1 MSFQSHHAEQST
13 QELLFVSFNQD
24 SSSLQIGSKTGF
36 KLYPL
41 NSVDTLD
48 FTHENNDRPNIY
60 LVERLFASSLV
71 ALVSSDHPRKLDVC
85 HFKKG
90 SEICNY
96 SYSNAILAVK
106 LNRMRLVVC
115 LEESL
120 YIHNIRDMK
129 VLHTIRETPKN
140 PKGICALSPHN
151 DCAYLAYPGS
161 VQAGEVQIFDTMT
174 LRAVINISA
183 HDNPLAAVAFN
194 SQGTQLATASEKG
207 TVIRVFSLPDGAK
220 LFEFRRG
227 LKRCADIQ
235 CLAFSIDSLFL
246 CTCSNTE
253 TVHIFKLEDH
263 KDKSQEDTSWMGILN
278 STFRSSASYLP
289 AGISDVVSQGRSFA
303 TARLPHAGL
312 KSVCTIVSL
321 HNVPLLLLA
330 TYEGHLYIYNID
342 QSEGGECSLLRAHTL
357 IGQTSEHAVPLEE
370 GSLDRPLAKAGASE
384 EASSLYAAAVRKPQT
399 SSFAKAVAPTGK
411 PPAPLVAPPGEQLSG
426 NKSYADMLKR
436 KCSGGPQEANVDI
449 NPSSILDDLIAER
462 DSLPYQDLPDGAVG
476 GEESLPSLWS
486 MQGTEVGTGHRGE
499 HRAWR
504 WAQGMEVG
512 TRHGAWHRTQR

>member
-1 MSFQSHHAEQST
+1 MSFLSQPVEHNSK
-13 QELLFVSFNQD
+13 LLFVNFNQD
-24 SSSLQIGSKTGF
+24 SSSLQTGSKTGF

-41 NSVDTLD
+41 NSVENLE
-48 FTHENNDRPNIY
+48 FTHENNERPNIH

-129 VLHTIRETPKN
+129 VLHTIRDTPPN

-151 DCAYLAYPGS
+151 EHAYLAYPGS
-161 VQAGEVQIFDTMT
+161 VQTGEVQIFDTIA

-194 SQGTQLATASEKG
+194 PQGTRLATASEKG
-207 TVIRVFSLPDGAK
+207 TVIRIFSLPDGAK

-235 CLAFSIDSLFL
+235 CLAFSVDSVFL

-253 TVHIFKLEDH
+253 TVHIFKLEEQ
-263 KDKSQEDTSWMGILN
+263 KEKPQEDTSWMGILN
-278 STFRSSASYLP
+278 STFRTSASYLP
-289 AGISDVVSQGRSFA
+289 AGISDVMNQGRSFA

-312 KSVCTIVSL
+312 KSVCTIA
-321 HNVPLLLLA
+321 PLQKIPRLLVA
-330 TYEGHLYIYNID
+330 THEGHLYIYNID
-342 QSEGGECSLLRAHTL
+342 PNEGGECTLLRTHML
-357 IGQTSEHAVPLEE
+357 EGQPPEHASLLEE
-370 GSLDRPLAKAGASE
+370 GSSDRPLTQTGHHDE
-384 EASSLYAAAVRKPQT
+384 SSSYAASVRRPQ
-399 SSFAKAVAPTGK
+399 SSNSSEAMAPT
-411 PPAPLVAPPGEQLSG
+411 
-426 NKSYADMLKR
+426 
-436 KCSGGPQEANVDI
+436 
-449 NPSSILDDLIAER
+449 
-462 DSLPYQDLPDGAVG
+462 DSLPYQDLMEGAVG
-476 GEESLPSLWS
+476 GEEPIGALRIHDDSEFPPMSHKSL
-486 MQGTEVGTGHRGE
+486 
-499 HRAWR
+499 
-504 WAQGMEVG
+504 
-512 TRHGAWHRTQR
+512 

>member
-399 SSFAKAVAPTGK
+399 SSFAKAVAPT
-411 PPAPLVAPPGEQLSG
+411 
-426 NKSYADMLKR
+426 
-436 KCSGGPQEANVDI
+436 
-449 NPSSILDDLIAER
+449 

>member
-1 MSFQSHHAEQST
+1 MSFQSHRTEKSSH
-13 QELLFVSFNQD
+13 LLFVNFNQD
-24 SSSLQIGSKTGF
+24 SSSLQTGSKTGF

-41 NSVDTLD
+41 NSVDHLE
-48 FTHENNDRPNIY
+48 FTHENNERPNIH

-129 VLHTIRETPKN
+129 VLHTIRDTPPN

-151 DCAYLAYPGS
+151 EHAYLAYPGS
-161 VQAGEVQIFDTMT
+161 VQAGEVQIFDTIT

-183 HDNPLAAVAFN
+183 HDNPLAAVAF
-194 SQGTQLATASEKG
+194 SPQGTRLATASEKG

-235 CLAFSIDSLFL
+235 CLAFSMDSLFL

-253 TVHIFKLEDH
+253 TVHIFKLEDQ
-263 KDKSQEDTSWMGILN
+263 KEKPQEDTSWMGILN
-278 STFRSSASYLP
+278 STFRTSASYLP
-289 AGISDVVSQGRSFA
+289 AGLSDVMNQGRSFA
-303 TARLPHAGL
+303 TARLPQAGL
-312 KSVCTIVSL
+312 KSVCTIT
-321 HNVPLLLLA
+321 PLQKIPRLLVA
-330 TYEGHLYIYNID
+330 THEGHLYIYNIEPN
-342 QSEGGECSLLRAHTL
+342 EGGDCTLLRTHTL
-357 IGQTSEHAVPLEE
+357 NGQASEHTTSSED
-370 GSLDRPLAKAGASE
+370 GSSDRPLAQAGGSD
-384 EASSLYAAAVRKPQT
+384 EASYAATVRRPQ
-399 SSFAKAVAPTGK
+399 SSLSAEAVAPTG
-411 PPAPLVAPPGEQLSG
+411 
-426 NKSYADMLKR
+426 
-436 KCSGGPQEANVDI
+436 
-449 NPSSILDDLIAER
+449 
-462 DSLPYQDLPDGAVG
+462 SLPYQDPLEGAVG
-476 GEESLPSLWS
+476 GEEPISTLRIHDDSEFPPMTHKSL
-486 MQGTEVGTGHRGE
+486 
-499 HRAWR
+499 
-504 WAQGMEVG
+504 
-512 TRHGAWHRTQR
+512 

>member
-1 MSFQSHHAEQST
+1 MSFLSQPVEHNSK
-13 QELLFVSFNQD
+13 LLFVNFNQD
-24 SSSLQIGSKTGF
+24 SSSLQTGSKTGF

-41 NSVDTLD
+41 NSVENLE
-48 FTHENNDRPNIY
+48 FTHENNERPNIH

-129 VLHTIRETPKN
+129 VLHTIRDTPPN

-151 DCAYLAYPGS
+151 EHAYLAYPGS
-161 VQAGEVQIFDTMT
+161 VQTGEVQIFDTIA

-194 SQGTQLATASEKG
+194 PQGTRLATASEKG
-207 TVIRVFSLPDGAK
+207 TVIRIFSLPDGAK

-235 CLAFSIDSLFL
+235 CLAFSVDSVFL

-253 TVHIFKLEDH
+253 TVHIFKLEEQ
-263 KDKSQEDTSWMGILN
+263 KEKPQEDTSWMGILN
-278 STFRSSASYLP
+278 STFRTSASYLP
-289 AGISDVVSQGRSFA
+289 AGISDVMNQGRSFA

-312 KSVCTIVSL
+312 KSVCTIAPFHQSPICPSDKSVE
-321 HNVPLLLLA
+321 LLQKIPRLLVA
-330 TYEGHLYIYNID
+330 THEGHLYIYNID
-342 QSEGGECSLLRAHTL
+342 PNEGGECTLLRTHML
-357 IGQTSEHAVPLEE
+357 EGQPPEHASLLEE
-370 GSLDRPLAKAGASE
+370 GSSDRPLTQTGHHDE
-384 EASSLYAAAVRKPQT
+384 SSSYAASVRRPQ
-399 SSFAKAVAPTGK
+399 SSNSSEAMAPT
-411 PPAPLVAPPGEQLSG
+411 
-426 NKSYADMLKR
+426 
-436 KCSGGPQEANVDI
+436 
-449 NPSSILDDLIAER
+449 
-462 DSLPYQDLPDGAVG
+462 DSLPYQDLMEGAVG
-476 GEESLPSLWS
+476 GEEPIGALRIHDDSEFPPMSHKSL
-486 MQGTEVGTGHRGE
+486 
-499 HRAWR
+499 
-504 WAQGMEVG
+504 
-512 TRHGAWHRTQR
+512 

>member
-1 MSFQSHHAEQST
+1 MSFLSHHAEQHSH
-13 QELLFVSFNQD
+13 LLFVNFNQD
-24 SSSLQIGSKTGF
+24 SSSLQTGSKTGF

-41 NSVDTLD
+41 NSVDNLE
-48 FTHENNDRPNIY
+48 FTHENNERPNIH

-71 ALVSSDHPRKLDVC
+71 ALVSIDHPRKLDVC

-129 VLHTIRETPKN
+129 VLHTIRDTPSN

-151 DCAYLAYPGS
+151 EHAYLAYPGS
-161 VQAGEVQIFDTMT
+161 VQAGEVQIFDTIT

-194 SQGTQLATASEKG
+194 PQGTRLATASEKG

-220 LFEFRRG
+220 MFEFRRG

-235 CLAFSIDSLFL
+235 CLAFSVDSVFL

-253 TVHIFKLEDH
+253 TVHIFKLEEQ
-263 KDKSQEDTSWMGILN
+263 KEKPQEDTSWMGILN
-278 STFRSSASYLP
+278 STFRTSASYLP
-289 AGISDVVSQGRSFA
+289 AGISDVMNQGRSFA

-312 KSVCTIVSL
+312 KSVCTIT
-321 HNVPLLLLA
+321 PLSRNKDNLQKIPRLLVA
-330 TYEGHLYIYNID
+330 TLEGHLYIYNID
-342 QSEGGECSLLRAHTL
+342 PNEGGECTLLRTHSLT
-357 IGQTSEHAVPLEE
+357 GQSSEHTASSEE
-370 GSLDRPLAKAGASE
+370 GSNDRPLTQTDDL
-384 EASSLYAAAVRKPQT
+384 SSYARRHQSSSAEAAA
-399 SSFAKAVAPTGK
+399 PT
-411 PPAPLVAPPGEQLSG
+411 
-426 NKSYADMLKR
+426 
-436 KCSGGPQEANVDI
+436 
-449 NPSSILDDLIAER
+449 
-462 DSLPYQDLPDGAVG
+462 DSQPYQDPLDGAVG
-476 GEESLPSLWS
+476 GEEPL
-486 MQGTEVGTGHRGE
+486 
-499 HRAWR
+499 
-504 WAQGMEVG
+504 
-512 TRHGAWHRTQR
+512 RTLRINDDNEFPPVSPKLM

>member
-1 MSFQSHHAEQST
+1 MSFLAQSQDQRAN
-13 QELLFVSFNQD
+13 LLFVNFNQD
-24 SSSLQIGSKTGF
+24 STSLQTGSKIGF

-41 NSVDTLD
+41 NSVDNLE
-48 FTHENNDRPNIY
+48 FTHENNERPNIH

-129 VLHTIRETPKN
+129 VLHTIRDTPPN

-151 DCAYLAYPGS
+151 EHAYLAYPGS
-161 VQAGEVQIFDTMT
+161 VQAGEVQVFDTIT

-194 SQGTQLATASEKG
+194 PQGTRLATASEKG

-235 CLAFSIDSLFL
+235 CLAFSVDSLFL

-253 TVHIFKLEDH
+253 TVHIFKLLEEPKEKPPED
-263 KDKSQEDTSWMGILN
+263 SSWMGILN
-278 STFRSSASYLP
+278 STFKTSASYLP
-289 AGISDVVSQGRSFA
+289 AGISDVMNQGRSFA

-312 KSVCTIVSL
+312 RSVCTIA
-321 HNVPLLLLA
+321 PLQKIPRLLVA
-330 TYEGHLYIYNID
+330 THEGHLYIYNID
-342 QSEGGECSLLRAHTL
+342 RNEGGECTLLKTHL
-357 IGQTSEHAVPLEE
+357 LEGQLSDYTVSSEE
-370 GSLDRPLAKAGASE
+370 GAASSDRPLTQQTSGQNE
-384 EASSLYAAAVRKPQT
+384 SSGSPSSYAATVGRRPQT
-399 SSFAKAVAPTGK
+399 SSGDAVG
-411 PPAPLVAPPGEQLSG
+411 PAS
-426 NKSYADMLKR
+426 
-436 KCSGGPQEANVDI
+436 
-449 NPSSILDDLIAER
+449 
-462 DSLPYQDLPDGAVG
+462 DSMPYQDPLDGAVG
-476 GEESLPSLWS
+476 GDELEDIGALRLHDDSEFPPMRHKLP
-486 MQGTEVGTGHRGE
+486 
-499 HRAWR
+499 
-504 WAQGMEVG
+504 
-512 TRHGAWHRTQR
+512 